1 MWVLVMDVIET
12 LRRHGKEIRERF
24 SVRRIG
30 VFGSYARGVQGEGSD
45 VDILVEFD
53 KPTFDNFMDLSIYL
67 ENLLGRE
74 VDLVTPNSLSPYI
87 RPMVEKEVVWCG

>member
-1 MWVLVMDVIET
+1 MDVIET

-24 SVRRIG
+24 GVRRIG
-30 VFGSYARGVQGEGSD
+30 VFGSYARGDEREGSD
-45 VDILVEFD
+45 VDVLVEFD
-53 KPTFDNFMDLSIYL
+53 KPTFDNFMDLSVYL
-67 ENLLGRE
+67 ENLLGKE

>member
-1 MWVLVMDVIET
+1 MDVIET

-24 SVRRIG
+24 GVRRIG
-30 VFGSYARGVQGEGSD
+30 VFGSYARGDEREGSD

-67 ENLLGRE
+67 EDLLGRE

-87 RPMVEKEVVWCG
+87 RPVVEKEVVWCG

>member
-1 MWVLVMDVIET
+1 MDVIET

-74 VDLVTPNSLSPYI
+74 VELVTPNSLSPYI
-87 RPMVEKEVVWCG
+87 RPMVEKEVVWCE

>member
-1 MWVLVMDVIET
+1 MDVIET

-30 VFGSYARGVQGEGSD
+30 VFGSYARGEEREGSD

-87 RPMVEKEVVWCG
+87 RPMVEKEVVWCE

>member
-1 MWVLVMDVIET
+1 MYVIET

-24 SVRRIG
+24 SVRRMG
-30 VFGSYARGVQGEGSD
+30 VFGSYARGDQREGSD

-67 ENLLGRE
+67 KDLLGKE